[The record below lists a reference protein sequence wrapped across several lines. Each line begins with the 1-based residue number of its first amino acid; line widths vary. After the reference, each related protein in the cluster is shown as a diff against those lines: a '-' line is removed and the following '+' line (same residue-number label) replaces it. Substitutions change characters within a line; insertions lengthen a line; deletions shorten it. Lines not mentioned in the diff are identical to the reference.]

1 MGQKVNPV
9 GLRLGITRGWDS
21 KWFAE
26 KGYKDLLREDIAI
39 RKFLTR
45 KLPRAGISRAEIER
59 AANRVKLTLHTA
71 KPGII
76 IGRRGAGV
84 DELRRDLERLTGK
97 LLQINVQEI
106 KQPELDAKLVA
117 ENVAEQLEKR
127 VAFRRAMKQ
136 AVARSMRSGAKGIK
150 VETGGRLAGAEI
162 ARSERTFEGKVPLHT
177 LTADIDFATAEAY
190 TTYGRIGIK
199 VWIYRGDTMFPG
211 MRSRGAESQH
221 GSAVPRGSVE
231 VQPAPSP
238 VPVEVSQPVSRAEAE
253 PSRGESVKATSAIQE
268 KPPEQVTR
276 RVAVR
281 EKAPSGEPEGKST
294 RAAAEKK
301 PAAQQKGKAKT
312 SRAKPGEGKLEAKAP
327 GEGRK
332 AKDADAKKGEVSKG
346 SEG

>member
-39 RKFLTR
+39 RKFLTK

-84 DELRRDLERLTGK
+84 DELRRDLEKLTGK

-199 VWIYRGDTMFPG
+199 VWIYRGDTIVPG
-211 MRSRGAESQH
+211 MRSRGVESQH
-221 GSAVPRGSVE
+221 SSVVPKGSVE
-231 VQPAPSP
+231 VQGSPSAPLP
-238 VPVEVSQPVSRAEAE
+238 VPVEVSQAEAE
-253 PSRGESVKATSAIQE
+253 PSRVEPVKATSATQE

-281 EKAPSGEPEGKST
+281 EKVPSGEPEGKST
-294 RAAAEKK
+294 RAAAERK

-312 SRAKPGEGKLEAKAP
+312 SRAKPSEGKLEATTP

-332 AKDADAKKGEVSKG
+332 AKHADAKKGEVSKG
-346 SEG
+346 PEG